1 MGAST
6 STSKDWT
13 GKNAGP
19 INTRSCPACGSA
31 DASQRGQKNEFPLF
45 TCRSCATLYTTQL
58 PSTTPSQD
66 YDNYY
71 TSENL
76 TVAEFI
82 AKHLDEIV
90 RTFEPF
96 RKNNR
101 LLDVGCGAGTFLEAA
116 ARAGWQATGVE
127 VSRSAADHIR
137 ERGFEVFCG
146 ELEKA
151 SYPNDHFDVVI
162 ASEVLEHVGDPKGM
176 IEGIARVLRPG
187 GLFWGTTPH
196 GRGISARLLGL
207 EWSIVCPPEHLQL
220 FSVSSIRK
228 LLTEAG
234 FSDVK
239 VATHGTNPFEILHS
253 FRSRSKTTA
262 PEAPAATDEATVN
275 FNRVESSYQ
284 LNEFLS
290 DSPFRKF
297 LKGTLNGLLNAGRIG
312 DSLKIRAV
320 K

>member
-1 MGAST
+1 MRDDVHLAPSRHYALPGLRQLLLSGKSNGA
-6 STSKDWT
+6 
-13 GKNAGP
+13 A
-19 INTRSCPACGSA
+19 
-31 DASQRGQKNEFPLF
+31 F
-45 TCRSCATLYTTQL
+45 
-58 PSTTPSQD
+58 
-66 YDNYY
+66 
-71 TSENL
+71 
-76 TVAEFI
+76 V

-90 RTFEPF
+90 RTFEPY

-127 VSRSAADHIR
+127 VSRTAAEHIR
-137 ERGFEVFCG
+137 KQGIDVFCG

-151 SYPNDHFDVVI
+151 NYPNDHFDVVI
-162 ASEVLEHVGDPKGM
+162 ASEVLEHVPDPKSM

-187 GLFWGTTPH
+187 GLLWATTPH
-196 GRGISARLLGL
+196 GRGISARVLGVG
-207 EWSIVCPPEHLQL
+207 WSIVCPPEHLQL
-220 FSVSSIRK
+220 FSVSSIKK
-228 LLTEAG
+228 LLSSAG
-234 FSDVK
+234 FSSVK

-253 FRSRSKTTA
+253 LRSAPKPTTPA
-262 PEAPAATDEATVN
+262 NGAATGEVVEN
-275 FNRVESSYQ
+275 FNRVESNYQ

-290 DSPFRKF
+290 DSPFRRL